1 MKLEDYRDL
10 LDQIDDQIL
19 TLLQERATI
28 VKRVGEL
35 KSSTGVER
43 IYAPH
48 REREILSRL
57 ETQNRG
63 QFPPTRY
70 TRFIPRL
77 SPPAVRSK
85 DRYPSPS
92 LVLLVALV
100 TRQDHI
106 SLVRQ

>member
-1 MKLEDYRDL
+1 MKLEDYRNL
-10 LDQIDDQIL
+10 LDQIDNQIL
-19 TLLQERATI
+19 TLLQERAAI

-35 KSSTGVER
+35 KSRTGVER

-57 ETQNRG
+57 ETQTEGNS
-63 QFPPTRY
+63 PPTRY

-77 SPPAVRSK
+77 SPLAARSK
-85 DRYPSPS
+85 DRCPSPS
-92 LVLLVALV
+92 LVLLVVLV
-100 TRQDHI
+100 TRRDHI